1 MAPRKTAKT
10 EGRKPVRRTRTA
22 AAPKPQKGIFRAG
35 TWVAVLVLAVLLGA
49 VYYLNTQEKDPQEDS
64 DFSFE
69 LVEDAFL
76 FEDDDLLITGIAISP
91 ADGETI
97 RLERDG
103 ESVWVFTQPERAE
116 ADPALVEAAASQIF
130 SVIIVSEIESVDP
143 SAFGLDSPSHLIE
156 IRFDDGSTSKIEI
169 GDVTPT
175 NSGYYARVDGT
186 RILILDINGIAPL
199 LNLVDFPPYLVTPT
213 PPSN

>member
-10 EGRKPVRRTRTA
+10 EGRKPARRTTT

-35 TWVAVLVLAVLLGA
+35 TWAAILVLAVLLGV
-49 VYYLNTQEKDPQEDS
+49 VYYLNTQEKPPQDDS
-64 DFSFE
+64 DFAFE

-103 ESVWVFTQPERAE
+103 ESAWVFTQPESAE

-143 SAFGLDSPSHLIE
+143 SIFGLDSPSHLIE
-156 IRFDDGSTSKIEI
+156 IRFDNGTTSAIEI

-175 NSGYYARVDGT
+175 NSGYYARVDGA

-199 LNLVDFPPYLVTPT
+199 LNLVDFPPYLGTPT

>member
-10 EGRKPVRRTRTA
+10 EGRKPARRTTT

-35 TWVAVLVLAVLLGA
+35 TWAAILVLAVLLGV
-49 VYYLNTQEKDPQEDS
+49 VYYLNTQEKLPQDDS
-64 DFSFE
+64 DFALE

-103 ESVWVFTQPERAE
+103 ESAWVFTQPESAE

-143 SAFGLDSPSHLIE
+143 SIFGLDSPSHLIE
-156 IRFDDGSTSKIEI
+156 IRFDNGTTSAIEI

-175 NSGYYARVDGT
+175 NSGYYARVDGA